1 MFSKIK
7 AVGRR
12 AATVAAGT
20 VLVLSQCLGSF
31 GAAFA
36 PSTAYAE
43 TSAKTA
49 TVTLTD
55 TENGNLSFVGRD
67 GDTKTITVNV
77 GETVAIKA
85 SPAEGYFADSLS
97 VFNNSDN
104 DASAVS
110 LKDGIGTFKVTG
122 SATVSTMFYEN
133 GSSGSSILKAVK
145 VKEGKANKTIDE
157 KTYIKENADSKY
169 VGLGDKLEKKDVLT
183 VTTTVVDSN
192 ILPDASLDN
201 LWADDD
207 GDGMSDH
214 ADALRANAVSHAI
227 LYDLNEDSDY
237 YVGYAGSRISGA
249 TLADWGASENNADAK
264 MRDGFVFDDATG
276 LIYVPKKYT
285 EKNKKGELKVASS
298 RIQLLYAT
306 ADKGAENS
314 ISVKISEDG
323 VDGDVAENGT
333 AKVDVLATDTKI
345 VLAKDKAARESLKDS
360 SIDSVIANGIE
371 YTRDMDMWS
380 YDEGTGTLDLKL
392 APAGVRTVKVK
403 LTNDTSK
410 TVGNFLTSIATKA
423 FAGNVNNIGTWKFN
437 TAPYVGMTFHTAG
450 HNKYTGTAAGGHTMP
465 AVENPSGGRY
475 EAKTIYQ
482 ALGTQGV
489 DVSALQS
496 GNYSIERTCTINA
509 QTTSSGVEIPNAAN
523 LNLTCGHVG
532 VNPSGQLQ
540 NGYNQPKYTDDDYGQ
555 TVRVAAVYG
564 NEAVVGVT
572 VPTTFTQA
580 GAGFFKVNWQLNK
593 VNVTF
598 SKISADAKVT
608 DGNSEYSYAGA
619 EYDIYRTRDN
629 SLVAHITMVGNG
641 HASYQLDPNESYY
654 AVETKAPQG
663 FQKHEGHIE
672 FSTGNSAGEQQLKD
686 DPGYVK
692 ITVAKKD
699 SATSGNPQTSLSLEG
714 AEYKCTSISTPGW
727 EATGKTDANG
737 VLWFDRV
744 PLGEIQI
751 VETKAPAGYK
761 LDTTVHSYTVNAG
774 QWIDATKVDGGAIEL
789 EPEDDFAENPQAFD
803 VEIAK
808 TKGGEDDSWE
818 SDNGHGKPAVGVQF
832 QIISNS
838 TGKVIGTLT
847 TNESGFAS
855 TKDADTCDETSI
867 SEDKTDDATRP
878 WFGEGKRNAG
888 IDGALPIDQ
897 KGYTIHEVD
906 STVPEGYDHVDDW
919 TISADEEVNQSTKYY
934 SVIDKTLTSRL
945 QIVKCDA
952 ETGNTVLLSG
962 FKFQILDADGKV
974 VSFDDPYD
982 VNAKVDT
989 FTTDANGQVSMPGKL
1004 KSGKYAVKEITTSAP
1019 YLLNSETVG
1028 FEVSKDYKDASPIT
1042 VVKVFDRQAMG
1053 QATITKS
1060 CADDG
1065 KNLKDAEY
1073 DVVAQEDVVSP
1084 DGTVRASKGQVVDHV
1099 TTGDDGTAT
1108 TKKLYLGSGSAT
1120 YAFIETKA
1128 PKGHV
1133 LDTTPVE
1140 FTLSY
1145 KDDKTDLVT
1154 ASVEQK
1160 DKPTKVKVNK
1170 TILGT
1175 DDVLAGAK
1183 FDIWNIDDQET
1194 FQTGTSVAIRADEGK
1209 EVSVKQNVSSSTVT
1223 VNSNEYS
1230 IVLKDKDGREIE
1242 VGSDTAVEAGNYT
1255 VVAKKG
1261 DDEVKLSDAT
1271 ISVDKGKSYTVAIKN
1286 HIFGT
1291 SAELSETGDS
1301 VPNVNLMWDAAR
1313 KAYTTDKALASGK
1326 YTVSVDGGA
1335 VGKISVKNGEIA
1347 YASISDGKVKA
1358 EPVLLKDGK
1367 KFTERTTDAKGEF
1380 DVKHLTTG
1388 SYRMVETE
1396 APAGYIE
1403 NPNVFAFTVDSDGM
1417 TEGVTE
1423 YTIDVTDDYTKLHV
1437 SKRDITN
1444 EAEIEGAKLTLKDSD
1459 GKVID
1464 SWTST
1469 TEDHVINALA
1479 PGKYTLTEERTPH
1492 TYDVAESVEFT
1503 VEKTG
1508 EIQTATMYD
1517 KPISIKGEIDK
1528 RQEIADPTHPYTEAN
1543 GDGENNADTSTS
1555 DDGSYDYTLDFR
1567 STSNTWTDEFT
1578 VEDDLYGVMTG
1589 KATLDSITTPQAYK
1603 DFDGKMNVWY
1613 KTDQTPSDYSDESGA
1628 NQTLSDGHGN
1638 PWLTDESN
1646 SETLGEDGRKIDYT
1660 GWKLWKANVSTTEAE
1675 DLKVS
1680 DLELAEGE
1688 HVTAIRFEYG
1698 RVESGFTTREDD
1710 WDRDGIKDSHDDV
1723 NDATETAKGNG
1734 SYSDGV
1740 SILVDLDGSGKFTAF
1755 GNNGLGGKI
1764 KQKDGT
1770 YTCKDGDTVYS
1781 LTLNKDGSASAKMTD
1796 KDGKETKVDLAAGQF
1811 KISEGVSGDYAP
1823 AIVHMKVTDD
1833 YRDGDSLENY
1843 AKVDLYR
1850 NGGGEDQLEDHD
1862 DDKVKQTPKSD
1873 SAIIGT
1879 TLTGEDGKHTVKVGE
1894 KVELT
1899 DTVSYTNIEAGV
1911 EHTVTGTLMDKTTG
1925 APLSDGD
1932 GNPLS
1937 TTVTFTPEEKDGT
1950 VEVKFTVDTTHL
1962 DGHDLVAFETLTTK
1976 ETETDRETGEK
1987 TTVDK
1992 TVAEHKDIDD
2002 ANQTVTVT
2010 SDKSSMAQTGRNILI
2025 GAAIAAAVA
2034 AGAGGTYIYRKRHQI
2049 DDADDMM
2056 E

>member
-36 PSTAYAE
+36 PSTAYAD
-43 TSAKTA
+43 TSTKTA
-49 TVTLTD
+49 TVTLAD
-55 TENGNLSFVGRD
+55 TENGSLSFAGRD
-67 GDTKTITVNV
+67 DDTKTITVNV

-85 SPAEGYFADSLS
+85 SPADGYFADSLS

-133 GSSGSSILKAVK
+133 GSNGSSILKAVK
-145 VKEGKANKTIDE
+145 VKEGKANKAIDE
-157 KTYIKENADSKY
+157 KTYIKGNADSKY

-192 ILPDASLDN
+192 ILPNASLDN

-333 AKVDVLATDTKI
+333 AKVDILATDTKI

-403 LTNDTSK
+403 LTNDTGK

-437 TAPYVGMTFHTAG
+437 TAPYVGMTFHTNG
-450 HNKYTGTAAGGHTMP
+450 HNKYTGTPTGGYTMP

-475 EAKTIYQ
+475 ETKTIYQ

-608 DGNSEYSYAGA
+608 NGNSEYSYVGA
-619 EYDIYRTRDN
+619 EFDIYRTRDN
-629 SLVAHITMVGNG
+629 ALVAHITMDGNG
-641 HASYQLDPNESYY
+641 HANYQLDPNENYY

-663 FQKHEGHIE
+663 FQKHEGRIE
-672 FSTGNSAGEQQLKD
+672 FSTGNSAGEQQFKD
-686 DPGYVK
+686 DPGVVK

-699 SATSGNPQTSLSLEG
+699 SATSGTAQTSLSLEG
-714 AEYKCTSISTPGW
+714 AEYKITSLSTPGW
-727 EATGKTDANG
+727 EATGKTNAKG
-737 VLWFDRV
+737 VLYFTAV
-744 PLGEIQI
+744 PLGKVQI

-761 LDTTVHSYTVNAG
+761 LDTTVHTYTISAG
-774 QWIDATKVDGGAIEL
+774 EWLDATKVDGGAIEL

-838 TGKVIGTLT
+838 TGKVVGTLT

-855 TKDADTCDETSI
+855 TKDSDTCDETSI

-1004 KSGKYAVKEITTSAP
+1004 KSGKYAVKEIATSAP

-1042 VVKVFDRQAMG
+1042 VVKVFDRQVMG

-1073 DVVAQEDVVSP
+1073 DVVAQENVVSP
-1084 DGTVRASKGQVVDHV
+1084 DGTVRASKGQIVDHV

-1230 IVLKDKDGREIE
+1230 IVLKDKDGKEIE
-1242 VGSDTAVEAGNYT
+1242 VGSDTAVEAGDYT

-1301 VPNVNLMWDAAR
+1301 VPSVKLTWDAAR
-1313 KAYTTDKALASGK
+1313 MAYTTDKALASGK
-1326 YTVSVDGGA
+1326 YTVSVDGVA
-1335 VGKISVKNGEIA
+1335 VGKISVK
-1347 YASISDGKVKA
+1347 S
-1358 EPVLLKDGK
+1358 
-1367 KFTERTTDAKGEF
+1367 
-1380 DVKHLTTG
+1380 
-1388 SYRMVETE
+1388 
-1396 APAGYIE
+1396 
-1403 NPNVFAFTVDSDGM
+1403 
-1417 TEGVTE
+1417 
-1423 YTIDVTDDYTKLHV
+1423 
-1437 SKRDITN
+1437 
-1444 EAEIEGAKLTLKDSD
+1444 
-1459 GKVID
+1459 
-1464 SWTST
+1464 
-1469 TEDHVINALA
+1469 
-1479 PGKYTLTEERTPH
+1479 
-1492 TYDVAESVEFT
+1492 
-1503 VEKTG
+1503 
-1508 EIQTATMYD
+1508 
-1517 KPISIKGEIDK
+1517 GEIDK

-1578 VEDDLYGVMTG
+1578 VEDDFYGVMTG

-1660 GWKLWKANVSTTEAE
+1660 GWKLWKADVSTTEAE

-1937 TTVTFTPEEKDGT
+1937 SSVTFTPEEKDGT

-1976 ETETDRETGEK
+1976 ETEIDRETGEK

>member
-1 MFSKIK
+1 MFDRIRKL
-7 AVGRR
+7 GRR
-12 AATVAAGT
+12 IATLTVGT
-20 VLVLSQCLGSF
+20 VLVMSQCLGSF
-31 GAAFA
+31 GATLA
-36 PSTAYAE
+36 PTTAYAADSQ
-43 TSAKTA
+43 TITGNCSIYCTNALSATQYT
-49 TVTLTD
+49 TVTAQFNVTMPDGKVYQGHCLNHGDALPKDGTY
-55 TENGNLSFVGRD
+55 TFTGTRNANGSYN
-67 GDTKTITVNV
+67 ITVN
-77 GETVAIKA
+77 
-85 SPAEGYFADSLS
+85 SRYHFSNLS
-97 VFNNSDN
+97 Q
-104 DASAVS
+104 
-110 LKDGIGTFKVTG
+110 IH
-122 SATVSTMFYEN
+122 
-133 GSSGSSILKAVK
+133 
-145 VKEGKANKTIDE
+145 
-157 KTYIKENADSKY
+157 
-169 VGLGDKLEKKDVLT
+169 
-183 VTTTVVDSN
+183 
-192 ILPDASLDN
+192 P
-201 LWADDD
+201 
-207 GDGMSDH
+207 
-214 ADALRANAVSHAI
+214 
-227 LYDLNEDSDY
+227 
-237 YVGYAGSRISGA
+237 
-249 TLADWGASENNADAK
+249 
-264 MRDGFVFDDATG
+264 
-276 LIYVPKKYT
+276 
-285 EKNKKGELKVASS
+285 
-298 RIQLLYAT
+298 
-306 ADKGAENS
+306 
-314 ISVKISEDG
+314 
-323 VDGDVAENGT
+323 
-333 AKVDVLATDTKI
+333 
-345 VLAKDKAARESLKDS
+345 
-360 SIDSVIANGIE
+360 
-371 YTRDMDMWS
+371 
-380 YDEGTGTLDLKL
+380 
-392 APAGVRTVKVK
+392 
-403 LTNDTSK
+403 
-410 TVGNFLTSIATKA
+410 
-423 FAGNVNNIGTWKFN
+423 
-437 TAPYVGMTFHTAG
+437 
-450 HNKYTGTAAGGHTMP
+450 
-465 AVENPSGGRY
+465 
-475 EAKTIYQ
+475 
-482 ALGTQGV
+482 TQ
-489 DVSALQS
+489 
-496 GNYSIERTCTINA
+496 
-509 QTTSSGVEIPNAAN
+509 AAN
-523 LNLTCGHVG
+523 YIG
-532 VNPSGQLQ
+532 VPY
-540 NGYNQPKYTDDDYGQ
+540 GY
-555 TVRVAAVYG
+555 
-564 NEAVVGVT
+564 
-572 VPTTFTQA
+572 TQA
-580 GAGFFKVNWQLNK
+580 VGGFEYSPN

-608 DGNSEYSYAGA
+608 DGNGEYSYAGA

-629 SLVAHITMVGNG
+629 ALVAHIIMDGNG
-641 HASYQLDPNESYY
+641 HANYQLDPNENYY

-663 FQKHEGHIE
+663 FQKHEGRIE
-672 FSTGNSAGEQQLKD
+672 FSTGNSAGEQQFKD
-686 DPGYVK
+686 DPGVVK

-699 SATSGNPQTSLSLEG
+699 SATSGTAQTSLSLEG
-714 AEYKCTSISTPGW
+714 AEYKITSLSTPGW
-727 EATGKTDANG
+727 EATGKTNAKG
-737 VLWFDRV
+737 VLYFTAV
-744 PLGEIQI
+744 PLGKVQI

-761 LDTTVHSYTVNAG
+761 LDTTVHTYTISAG
-774 QWIDATKVDGGAIEL
+774 EWLDATKVDGGAIEL
-789 EPEDDFAENPQAFD
+789 EPENDFAENPQAFD

-818 SDNGHGKPAVGVQF
+818 SDDGHGKPAVGVQF

-838 TGKVIGTLT
+838 TGEVVGTLT

-855 TKDADTCDETSI
+855 TKDAATCDETSI

-1004 KSGKYAVKEITTSAP
+1004 KSGKYAVKEIATSAP

-1042 VVKVFDRQAMG
+1042 AVKVFDRQAMG

-1170 TILGT
+1170 TILGI

-1230 IVLKDKDGREIE
+1230 IVLKDKDGKEIE
-1242 VGSDTAVEAGNYT
+1242 AGRDTAVEAGDYT

-1301 VPNVNLMWDAAR
+1301 VPSVNLTWNAAR
-1313 KAYTTDKALASGK
+1313 KAYTTDKTLASGK

-1335 VGKISVKNGEIA
+1335 VGKISVTNGEIA

-1479 PGKYTLTEERTPH
+1479 PGKYTLTEERSPH
-1492 TYDVAESVEFT
+1492 TYDVAESIDFT

-1508 EIQTATMYD
+1508 EIQTAVMYD

-1660 GWKLWKANVSTTEAE
+1660 GWKLWKADVSTTEAE

-1723 NDATETAKGNG
+1723 NDAIETAKGNG

-1937 TTVTFTPEEKDGT
+1937 SSVTFTPEEKDGT

-2002 ANQTVTVT
+2002 ANQTVIVT

>member
-629 SLVAHITMVGNG
+629 SLVAHITMDGNG

>member
-1 MFSKIK
+1 MFNKIK
-7 AVGRR
+7 AVSRR

-43 TSAKTA
+43 TSTKTA
-49 TVTLTD
+49 TVTLAD
-55 TENGNLSFVGRD
+55 TENGSLSFVGRD
-67 GDTKTITVNV
+67 DDTKTITVND

-85 SPAEGYFADSLS
+85 SPADGYFADSLS

-133 GSSGSSILKAVK
+133 GSNGSSILKTVK
-145 VKEGKANKTIDE
+145 VKEGKANKAIDE

-192 ILPDASLDN
+192 ILPNASLDN

-333 AKVDVLATDTKI
+333 AKVDILATDTKI
-345 VLAKDKAARESLKDS
+345 VLAKDKTARESLKDS

-403 LTNDTSK
+403 LTNDTGK

-608 DGNSEYSYAGA
+608 NGNSEYSYAGA
-619 EYDIYRTRDN
+619 EFDIYRTRDN
-629 SLVAHITMVGNG
+629 ALVAHITMDGNG
-641 HASYQLDPNESYY
+641 HANYQLDPNESYY

-663 FQKHEGHIE
+663 FQKHEGRIE

-686 DPGYVK
+686 DPGVVK

-699 SATSGNPQTSLSLEG
+699 SATSGTAQTSLSLEG
-714 AEYKCTSISTPGW
+714 AEYKITSLSTPGW
-727 EATGKTDANG
+727 EATGKTNAKG
-737 VLWFDRV
+737 ILYFTAV
-744 PLGEIQI
+744 PLGKVQI

-761 LDTTVHSYTVNAG
+761 LDTTVHTYTISAG
-774 QWIDATKVDGGAIEL
+774 EWLDATKVDGGAIEL

-838 TGKVIGTLT
+838 TGKVVGTLT

-855 TKDADTCDETSI
+855 TKDSDTCDETSI

-906 STVPEGYDHVDDW
+906 STVPGGYDHVDDW

-1004 KSGKYAVKEITTSAP
+1004 KSGKYAVKEIATSAP

-1042 VVKVFDRQAMG
+1042 VVKVFDRQVMG

-1073 DVVAQEDVVSP
+1073 DVVAQENVVSP
-1084 DGTVRASKGQVVDHV
+1084 DGTVRASKGQIVDHV

-1120 YAFIETKA
+1120 YAFIENKA

-1175 DDVLAGAK
+1175 DDVLADAK

-1230 IVLKDKDGREIE
+1230 IVLKDKDGKEIE
-1242 VGSDTAVEAGNYT
+1242 VGSDTAVEVGDYT

-1301 VPNVNLMWDAAR
+1301 VPSVKLTWDAAR
-1313 KAYTTDKALASGK
+1313 MAYTTDKALASGK
-1326 YTVSVDGGA
+1326 YTVSVDGVA
-1335 VGKISVKNGEIA
+1335 VGKISVKSGEIA
-1347 YASISDGKVKA
+1347 YASISNDTVKR

-1367 KFTERTTDAKGEF
+1367 KFTERTTDVKGEF

-1417 TEGVTE
+1417 TEGVIE

-1444 EAEIEGAKLTLKDSD
+1444 EAEIEGAKLTLNDSD

-1492 TYDVAESVEFT
+1492 TYDVAESIDFT

-1508 EIQTATMYD
+1508 EIQTAVMYD

-1578 VEDDLYGVMTG
+1578 VEDDFYGVMTG
-1589 KATLDSITTPQAYK
+1589 KATIDSITTPQAYK

-1660 GWKLWKANVSTTEAE
+1660 GWKLWKADVSTTEAE

-1937 TTVTFTPEEKDGT
+1937 SSVTFTPEEKDGT